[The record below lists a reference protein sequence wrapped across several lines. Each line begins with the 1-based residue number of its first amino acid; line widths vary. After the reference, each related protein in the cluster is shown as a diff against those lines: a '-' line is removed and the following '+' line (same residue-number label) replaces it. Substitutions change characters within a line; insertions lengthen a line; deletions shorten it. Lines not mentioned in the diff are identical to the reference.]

1 MPFRGAEAVRHNNE
15 IRVDSN
21 LKGRAGEEKG
31 GRVCVRRDRRLSGIE
46 PSSSHLSVDLESL
59 VYRDEVAL
67 SLHLEVH
74 GDYHGARPDQQHG
87 MHKEKQ
93 QHAGQLGAGDEQ
105 LPAKRNARER
115 GRGG

>member
-1 MPFRGAEAVRHNNE
+1 MSTGLDPGPVVVVVVVVVVVAVE
-15 IRVDSN
+15 W
-21 LKGRAGEEKG
+21 GEEKG

-46 PSSSHLSVDLESL
+46 PSPSHLSVDLESL
-59 VYRDEVAL
+59 IYRDEVAL

-93 QHAGQLGAGDEQ
+93 QHAGQLGAGDKQ